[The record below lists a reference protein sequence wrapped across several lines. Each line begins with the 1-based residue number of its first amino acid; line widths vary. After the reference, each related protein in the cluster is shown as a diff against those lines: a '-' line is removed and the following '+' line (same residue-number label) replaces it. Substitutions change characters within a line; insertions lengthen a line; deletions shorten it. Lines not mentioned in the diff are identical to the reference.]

1 MAIPAPKELYKP
13 ILEETDL
20 VAEDPLRTNL
30 RTKKIIELMSDRF
43 ELTPE
48 ERKEMVGSGRESIIA
63 NRTAWAIQGLKGAGL
78 LSSPKRGFWEIT
90 QEGREFLNT
99 HESGIS
105 YTELRSLSDKNKRA
119 AGNETP
125 TAVAV
130 SEAVESGYSTTPQE
144 LMEQSNKQIEEKLA
158 DELLETMTKL
168 PPNRFEDLVVR
179 RLESM
184 GYGRGET
191 VGKSGDEGIDGIINQ
206 DPLGLEKVYVQAK
219 RWSSQVGEPDMRNF
233 SGSLDAK
240 GATKGVFITTSTFSN
255 SFKGTADNIVKRTNK
270 SIRLIDGRELANLMI
285 QHDVGVVTEYTYEIK
300 KLDENYFAEEG

>member
-20 VAEDPLRTNL
+20 VAEDPL

-90 QEGREFLNT
+90 PQGREFLNT

-105 YTELRSLSDKNKRA
+105 YTELRSLIDKNKQA

-158 DELLETMTKL
+158 DELLEYMMKL
-168 PPNRFEDLVVR
+168 PPNRFEDLVVHL
-179 RLESM
+179 LESM
-184 GYGRGET
+184 GYGKGET
-191 VGKSGDEGIDGIINQ
+191 VGKSGDGGIDGIIDQ

-219 RWSSQVGEPDMRNF
+219 RWSSSQVGEPEMRNF

-240 GATKGVFITTSTFSN
+240 GATKGVFITTSTFRN
-255 SFKGTADNIVKRTNK
+255 SFKRTADNIVKRTNK

-300 KLDENYFAEEG
+300 KLDENYFAEES